1 MWISGENS
9 KWAGLEVELC
19 LIWLGSS
26 KKASMSV
33 GKVKGRIREESQET
47 AGRIR
52 QERIMAWVVVV
63 EKATKE
69 NDLEVF

>member
-1 MWISGENS
+1 
-9 KWAGLEVELC
+9 
-19 LIWLGSS
+19 
-26 KKASMSV
+26 MSV